1 MMMCMFDE
9 FKTNLTN
16 HMHVM
21 DILIDIRIKIKLIVV
36 NLDVESPLM
45 VDFDKKVN
53 YIKIRVCF
61 VQIDHINKSRMF
73 RS

>member
-1 MMMCMFDE
+1 
-9 FKTNLTN
+9 
-16 HMHVM
+16 MHVI
-21 DILIDIRIKIKLIVV
+21 DILIDIRIKIELIVV

-53 YIKIRVCF
+53 YMKIHVGF
-61 VQIDHINKSRMF
+61 VQIDHINKFRMF

>member
-1 MMMCMFDE
+1 MMCMFDE
-9 FKTNLTN
+9 FKTCLTN

-21 DILIDIRIKIKLIVV
+21 DILIDIRIKIELIVV

-53 YIKIRVCF
+53 YMKICVSF